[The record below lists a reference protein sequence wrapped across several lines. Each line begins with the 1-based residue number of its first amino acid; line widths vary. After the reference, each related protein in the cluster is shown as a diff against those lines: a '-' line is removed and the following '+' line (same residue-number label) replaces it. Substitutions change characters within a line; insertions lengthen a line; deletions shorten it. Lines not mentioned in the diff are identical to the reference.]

1 MSGMRDGGTARKGPM
16 TLVSGTIVAR
26 TGSLYLI
33 ALDPADPATWGRTY
47 DLPTGHLS
55 ALRPIDSWLKFMP
68 YFVAEPVDLSPWEA
82 EAILAA
88 ARRPVTIEAPDAGFR
103 RILPDVDII
112 REPR

>member
-1 MSGMRDGGTARKGPM
+1 MK
-16 TLVSGTIVAR
+16 LVPGTIVAR

-68 YFVAEPVDLSPWEA
+68 YFLSEPLDLSPDEQD
-82 EAILAA
+82 AILAS
-88 ARRPVTIEAPDAGFR
+88 ARRPVTIEAPWECPGVVA
-103 RILPDVDII
+103 PDRDII
-112 REPR
+112 PAR